1 MRTQGIKFQDRVLQ
15 TSQIH
20 WLVVRRS
27 ECPDE
32 HFERRIILAFF
43 RVAHEPWSQP
53 AAFVRP
59 VQVRRSRRRILF
71 CQESGISP

>member
-1 MRTQGIKFQDRVLQ
+1 MRNQGIQFQDQVLQ
-15 TSQIH
+15 LRQVH
-20 WLVVRRS
+20 WLFVNRR

-32 HFERRIILAFF
+32 PSERRIIHAFF

-53 AAFVRP
+53 AAFVCP

-71 CQESGISP
+71 RQESGITP